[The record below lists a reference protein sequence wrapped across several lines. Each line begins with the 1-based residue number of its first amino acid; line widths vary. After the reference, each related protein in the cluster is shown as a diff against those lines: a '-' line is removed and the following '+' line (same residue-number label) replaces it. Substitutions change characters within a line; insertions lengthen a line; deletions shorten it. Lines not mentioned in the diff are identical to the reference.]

1 MADLRVS
8 RHPQT
13 TSVDRNTRHQ
23 SIGEI
28 VEVFTS
34 ETHPICVDEKEEP
47 PKSTGARLDLLV
59 EKGLEGESTTTT
71 YETAR

>member
-13 TSVDRNTRHQ
+13 TSVHRNTRHQ
-23 SIGEI
+23 RIGEI

-47 PKSTGARLDLLV
+47 PKSTGAHLDHLV